1 MKKRILLGGM
11 FALMSFSQVSATTPL
26 SDEHRILREKVNLF
40 MGTANDY
47 GQMAPGATV
56 PFGMV
61 QVCPDSDPRQH
72 PGYDYEVPLISGISI
87 NRLSGVGGSGCGG
100 NVSLMPDAKGK
111 DIRILKAT
119 EYAEPGYYETFLS
132 ASELDGYPSHGSGAL
147 CLPLNGGTR
156 IAAQSHIFL

>member
-61 QVCPDSDPRQH
+61 QVCPESAPRQH
-72 PGYDYEVPLISGISI
+72 PGY
-87 NRLSGVGGSGCGG
+87 
-100 NVSLMPDAKGK
+100 
-111 DIRILKAT
+111 
-119 EYAEPGYYETFLS
+119 
-132 ASELDGYPSHGSGAL
+132 H
-147 CLPLNGGTR
+147 
-156 IAAQSHIFL
+156 